1 MAKAD
6 GSDVMNKLT
15 KKEDK
20 PKTLVDWVNSLKP
33 EIERALPQ
41 HIKADR
47 IARIAITTIRT
58 NKNLQSCEPMSFIAA
73 LMQSSQLGLEP
84 NTPLG
89 EAYIIPYKDKGTP
102 SARFEIG
109 YKGLLSLAHRT
120 GEYKTI
126 YAMEVYENDEFDY
139 AYGLDPYLTH
149 KPAEEPKGEPVKYYA
164 VYHLKNGGK
173 EFRVWSRA
181 KVEKHAKQYSQ
192 AFQKGYTS
200 PWKTDFDSMAKKTIL
215 KDLLKYAPKSIEF
228 SRALSMDETIKREV
242 AADMSEVPADYID
255 ISDADYSVVDD
266 AVDEEPNEGKQGKE
280 EDKGTGKKINQGVAD
295 QQQNIPGFAQ
305 D

>member
-6 GSDVMNKLT
+6 GSDVMNKLA
-15 KKEDK
+15 KKEDKPDK

-33 EIERALPQ
+33 EIERALPK
-41 HIKADR
+41 HISADR

-89 EAYIIPYKDKGTP
+89 EAYIIPYKDKGVP
-102 SARFEIG
+102 SARFEMG

-139 AYGLDPYLTH
+139 AYGLEPYLTH
-149 KPAEEPKGEPVKYYA
+149 KPAEEPKGEPIKYYA

-173 EFRVWSRA
+173 EFRVWSR
-181 KVEKHAKQYSQ
+181 KKIEKHAQQYSQ
-192 AFQKGYTS
+192 AFKRGMTS
-200 PWKTDFDSMAKKTIL
+200 PWKTDFDSMAKKTVL

-228 SRALSMDETIKREV
+228 ARQLAMDETIKKEI
-242 AADMSEVPADYID
+242 AEDMSEVPADYDYID
-255 ISDADYSVVDD
+255 ISDTDYGIVDD
-266 AVDEEPNEGKQGKE
+266 DEPKDEKQEKNFA
-280 EDKGTGKKINQGVAD
+280 KGVSE
-295 QQQNIPGFAQ
+295 QQQNIPAFAQ
-305 D
+305 ED

>member
-6 GSDVMNKLT
+6 GSDVMNKLA

-20 PKTLVDWVNSLKP
+20 PKTLADWINSVKP

-41 HIKADR
+41 HINADR
-47 IARIAITTIRT
+47 IARIAITAIRT
-58 NKNLQSCEPMSFIAA
+58 NKQLQSCQPMSFIAA
-73 LMQSSQLGLEP
+73 LMQSCQLGLEP

-89 EAYIIPYKDKGTP
+89 EAYIIPYKDKGVT

-126 YAMEVYENDEFDY
+126 YAMEVYANDEFDY
-139 AYGLDPYLTH
+139 AYGLEPYLTH
-149 KPAEEPKGEPVKYYA
+149 KPAEEPEGEPVKYYA

-173 EFRVWSRA
+173 EFRVWSRK
-181 KVEKHAKQYSQ
+181 KVEKHANQYSQ
-192 AFQKGYTS
+192 AFKKGYTS
-200 PWKTDFDSMAKKTIL
+200 PWKTDFDSMAKKTVL

-228 SRALSMDETIKREV
+228 SRQLSMDETIKHEV
-242 AADMSEVPADYID
+242 SEDMSEVPADYIVL
-255 ISDADYSVVDD
+255 SP
-266 AVDEEPNEGKQGKE
+266 DEYDGKE
-280 EDKGTGKKINQGVAD
+280 AGQDDTPN
-295 QQQNIPGFAQ
+295 QQQDILNK
-305 D
+305 